1 MHTVMTHNNGYD
13 AILLVTNGGGV
24 VSAWTA
30 TRETVQD
37 YVTTGHEP
45 ELWEAGIGDLDINDC
60 TAISD
65 YGTEVGRN
73 GRVDSEERSELWGLY

>member
-37 YVTTGHEP
+37 YVINGNRPDE
-45 ELWEAGIGDLDINDC
+45 WESWSGDLYDDAL

-65 YGTEVGRN
+65 YGTEVGRDGN
-73 GRVDSEERSELWGLY
+73 VDSEERREFWGLY

>member
-13 AILLVTNGGGV
+13 AILLVNDDDEV
-24 VSAWTA
+24 VSAWAA

-37 YVTTGHEP
+37 YIYTGNRP
-45 ELWEAGIGDLDINDC
+45 EAWESNCGDLHDEMMTEID
-60 TAISD
+60 D

-73 GRVDSEERSELWGLY
+73 GNVDSDERREYWGLY